1 MNKFERENVQDV
13 YNQIYKEFDYSRHYI
28 WPSVKKFLEN
38 IPKYSV
44 ICDIGCGNGK
54 NMIYANKIGYVSEGF
69 DISENLLDICR
80 QKNLNVFYHDVL
92 DLKLTQKYDKIIAIA
107 ILHHLKSVEEQILSI
122 NNLLDC
128 LKDGGTLLVSFWSKE
143 KNFNNSEYSKNA
155 VDYRDFKVGPNIV
168 DWKLDKNNTVKRFYY
183 IHDYDSIINLVNK
196 VNHKYI
202 IYWEMQNW
210 FIIFYK

>member
-1 MNKFERENVQDV
+1 MNEHNINVANQ
-13 YNQIYKEFDYSRHYI
+13 YNLISNSFDNSRVRI
-28 WPSVKKFLEN
+28 WNNVKQFLNTKNNNEELLD
-38 IPKYSV
+38 
-44 ICDIGCGNGK
+44 CGCGNGK
-54 NMIYANKIGYVSEGF
+54 NMIYANKIGYVTEGF
-69 DISENLLDICR
+69 DISDNLLDICR

-143 KNFNNSEYSKNA
+143 KNFNNNEYSKNA

-168 DWKLDKNNTVKRFYY
+168 DWKLDKNNTAKRFYY

>member
-1 MNKFERENVQDV
+1 MNEHNINVANQ
-13 YNQIYKEFDYSRHYI
+13 YNLISNSFDNSRVRI
-28 WPSVKKFLEN
+28 WNNVKQFLNTKNNNEELLD
-38 IPKYSV
+38 
-44 ICDIGCGNGK
+44 CGCGNGK

-69 DISENLLDICR
+69 DISDNLLDICR
-80 QKNLNVFYHDVL
+80 EKNLNVFYHDVL
-92 DLKLTQKYDKIIAIA
+92 DLKLKQKYDKIIAIA

-128 LKDGGTLLVSFWSKE
+128 LKDGGSLLVSFWSKE

>member
-1 MNKFERENVQDV
+1 MNEHNINVANQ
-13 YNQIYKEFDYSRHYI
+13 YNLISNSFDNSRVRIWNNVKEFLNTKNNNEELLD
-28 WPSVKKFLEN
+28 
-38 IPKYSV
+38 
-44 ICDIGCGNGK
+44 CGCGNGK
-54 NMIYANKIGYVSEGF
+54 NMIYANKIGYVTEGF
-69 DISENLLDICR
+69 DISDNLLDICR

-143 KNFNNSEYSKNA
+143 KNFNNNEYSKNA

-168 DWKLDKNNTVKRFYY
+168 DWKLDKNNTAKRFYY

>member
-1 MNKFERENVQDV
+1 MNEHNINVANQ
-13 YNQIYKEFDYSRHYI
+13 YNLISNSFDNSRVRIWNNVKEFLNTKNNNEELLD
-28 WPSVKKFLEN
+28 
-38 IPKYSV
+38 
-44 ICDIGCGNGK
+44 CGCGNGK

-69 DISENLLDICR
+69 DISDNLLDICR

-143 KNFNNSEYSKNA
+143 KNFNNNEYSKNA